1 MKKIRLTLLALLLGT
16 ITVATY
22 GQSLDHGPRPVPQP
36 QYQDSRGFDE
46 GRGYDGDRGR
56 GHDDGRDY
64 DDPRGYGHRGSPRAD
79 IGFFYDELSPYGDW
93 VLTRDFGWA
102 WFPRDMHPYWRPYS
116 DGRWVVTDYG
126 WTWVSYEPFG
136 WATYHYGRWAWDV
149 RLGWLWVPG
158 TLWGPAWVSW
168 QHGGGYLGW
177 APLPPSVGFEAGTG
191 MRFGGFDLS
200 LGIRPDAYSFVREGS
215 FLEPR
220 LAGHLIPTARN
231 VTIIHET
238 TNITHYTWVDN
249 RVMNGGVGVRRIE
262 QMTGRRVQKLRV
274 AEALSKARSEVAESE
289 VRIYRPEQKNLDAV
303 RVGPRA
309 NAGQPA
315 APPTVARERDRSSP
329 DRRGASEL
337 QVAPRAGQA
346 PQLDAQQVARQER
359 HGQQELERYQA
370 GEKRQLEKLHGEEI
384 ANAHLPAVRSRVEQ
398 RHRAE
403 REALAEEQRN
413 SGQQLQ
419 ARQSA
424 IRRAALEN
432 PQARAN
438 SKGKY
443 KDSENKSGETRKSSA
458 RQAS

>member
-177 APLPPSVGFEAGTG
+177 APLPPSVGFEAGSG

-238 TNITHYTWVDN
+238 NNITHYTWLDN

-262 QMTGRRVQKLRV
+262 QMTGRRVQELRV
-274 AEALSKARSEVAESE
+274 TEALSKARSEVAESE
-289 VRIYRPEQKNLDAV
+289 VRIYRPEQKKLDAV
-303 RVGPRA
+303 RVGRRA

-315 APPTVARERDRSSP
+315 APLTVARDGIGPHRIVAALPSSKSHREPGRRRSSTRSKSPSRNATASRSSSDTRRREATTREAPRRGDRQRAPARRALAGRATPPRRARGARGGAAELRTAAPGATERDT
-329 DRRGASEL
+329 
-337 QVAPRAGQA
+337 AG
-346 PQLDAQQVARQER
+346 
-359 HGQQELERYQA
+359 
-370 GEKRQLEKLHGEEI
+370 
-384 ANAHLPAVRSRVEQ
+384 RV
-398 RHRAE
+398 
-403 REALAEEQRN
+403 
-413 SGQQLQ
+413 G
-419 ARQSA
+419 
-424 IRRAALEN
+424 
-432 PQARAN
+432 
-438 SKGKY
+438 
-443 KDSENKSGETRKSSA
+443 
-458 RQAS
+458 